1 VCSIHGTIFYTSFQL
16 GRSEAEVKERVKQH
30 VEKTSEQSVS
40 GLHHGHDFL
49 SGSTQIERI
58 NDVIRDRNPTGMI
71 YKRKLDFIL

>member
-1 VCSIHGTIFYTSFQL
+1 
-16 GRSEAEVKERVKQH
+16 VKQH
-30 VEKTSEQSVS
+30 VEQTSEQSVS